1 MSNLMGLLSLGSG
14 GIAAQ
19 NSGIAVASN
28 NVANANTE
36 GYSRQRVDLEALMG
50 TPLVG
55 GVRANGADR
64 LSDALLGG
72 RIRVANGA
80 LQMSTSQSASLDDL
94 QSRLTDGTSLSDQL
108 AQMYASFSQASS
120 SPTDPISRA
129 DVIQNVQDMTANI
142 RRKAAELSQM
152 YDEFNSSIRDKV
164 SQASDLAQKLA
175 QTNLQIQK
183 TNDPVAKDQRDKLA
197 KELSGLTGGAA
208 HFAADGSMRFVLD
221 GGAVLVDGN
230 HAATLATSS
239 DPSTGDTTIQV
250 VDGNA
255 KRDVTKEI
263 HGGSIG
269 ADLSVRDGTLK
280 TAKKDLDQFAF
291 DLAGQANAVH
301 QASAGLDGSTGNNLF
316 QDPGSVDGAASRIA
330 INSDIVDDPNKLA
343 LGDVGGGA
351 GSNGGALKMYQLST
365 AKVATGG
372 TTLGESALGIV
383 GKVGRAAAT
392 AKSDL
397 DRDTIV
403 SDHLSSLQDSL
414 AGVDIQEE
422 MTNLTKFE
430 HASSAM
436 TKFTSTIDS
445 LLSDM
450 IDKL

>member
-1 MSNLMGLLSLGSG
+1 MGLLSLGSN

-50 TPLVG
+50 TPMVG
-55 GVRANGADR
+55 GVRSNGADR

-80 LQMSTSQSASLDDL
+80 LQMSTSQSASFDDL

-108 AQMYASFSQASS
+108 ASMYASFSQASS
-120 SPTDPISRA
+120 SPTDSISRA
-129 DVIQNVQDMTANI
+129 DVIQNVQDMSANV
-142 RRKAAELSQM
+142 RRKASELAQM
-152 YDEFNSSIRDKV
+152 YDEFNSTIRDKV
-164 SQASDLAQKLA
+164 AQASDLAQKLA
-175 QTNLQIQK
+175 ETNLQIQK
-183 TNDPVAKDQRDKLA
+183 TNDPVAKDQRDKIA
-197 KELSGLTGGAA
+197 KELSGIVGGSA

-230 HAATLATSS
+230 HAAKLGTST
-239 DPSTGDTTIQV
+239 DPASGDTTVQV
-250 VDGNA
+250 VDGNT
-255 KRDVTKEI
+255 KRDVTKDI
-263 HGGSIG
+263 HGGTVGS
-269 ADLSVRDGTLK
+269 DLSVRDGTLK
-280 TAKKDLDQFAF
+280 TARKDLDQFAF
-291 DLAGQANAVH
+291 DLAGKANAIH
-301 QASAGLDGSTGNNLF
+301 KTSAGLDGSTGNNLF
-316 QDPGSVDGAASRIA
+316 EDPGTVDGAASRLA

-343 LGDVGGGA
+343 LGAVGGGA
-351 GSNGGALKMYQLST
+351 GSNAGALSMYQL
-365 AKVATGG
+365 ANQKVATGG
-372 TTLGESALGIV
+372 VTLGESALGVI

-397 DRDTIV
+397 DRDTLV

-436 TKFTSTIDS
+436 TKFTSTVDS

-450 IDKL
+450 IEKL